1 VTREDGS
8 LIGVEAV
15 IDKDRASSLLANQLG
30 ADMLLLTDVD
40 AVYLDF
46 GTPQARQIKRVG
58 ASSLTSDQFASGSM
72 RPKVEAAKTFVAAT
86 GHTAAIGRLE
96 DAAAIIRGNA
106 GTRIEAGGEE
116 IEIRP

>member
-1 VTREDGS
+1 
-8 LIGVEAV
+8 
-15 IDKDRASSLLANQLG
+15 
-30 ADMLLLTDVD
+30 MLLLMTDVD

-46 GTPQARQIKRVG
+46 GTPQARRIKRVG

-106 GTRIEAGGEE
+106 GTRIEAGGAE